1 MVTEAESGPQAGRL
15 TRRRTHSGQESDTSE
30 TVVSSNTSR

>member
-1 MVTEAESGPQAGRL
+1 MVTEAESGAQAGRL
-15 TRRRTHSGQESDTSE
+15 ARRRTHSGQESDSE